1 MEQSVYRA
9 KLLCKDT
16 WAIYLGDTTAY
27 LIAGEREGMMIDS
40 GNTPGPLREFCEET
54 CGRPVRLVANTH
66 GHFDHTGGNGYF
78 KAAFIGRLA
87 SRIAKTPNG
96 SVRAEDFPMD
106 YEMVIV
112 DDGFRIDLGGREIET
127 FVLDGHSPDST
138 AYLDKAAR
146 ILFVGDNLGR
156 APMLYKCE
164 SPQPSMLRYAINLS
178 KVMVR
183 REEYDY
189 ILQGHNDRLVD
200 ADAVN
205 RTLICALRA
214 ADGDLDPR
222 PPRPTPPP
230 GARPGPKLGN
240 PDFVGY
246 VEYKDAHIT
255 FDTRYANDLT
265 RYDVVEGT

>member
-16 WAIYLGDTTAY
+16 WVIYLGDTTAY

-106 YEMVIV
+106 YEMAR
-112 DDGFRIDLGGREIET
+112 DRDLRSGRSLAG
-127 FVLDGHSPDST
+127 LDG
-138 AYLDKAAR
+138 
-146 ILFVGDNLGR
+146 
-156 APMLYKCE
+156 
-164 SPQPSMLRYAINLS
+164 LS
-178 KVMVR
+178 RQGGAHPVR
-183 REEYDY
+183 
-189 ILQGHNDRLVD
+189 G
-200 ADAVN
+200 
-205 RTLICALRA
+205 
-214 ADGDLDPR
+214 
-222 PPRPTPPP
+222 
-230 GARPGPKLGN
+230 
-240 PDFVGY
+240 
-246 VEYKDAHIT
+246 
-255 FDTRYANDLT
+255 
-265 RYDVVEGT
+265 